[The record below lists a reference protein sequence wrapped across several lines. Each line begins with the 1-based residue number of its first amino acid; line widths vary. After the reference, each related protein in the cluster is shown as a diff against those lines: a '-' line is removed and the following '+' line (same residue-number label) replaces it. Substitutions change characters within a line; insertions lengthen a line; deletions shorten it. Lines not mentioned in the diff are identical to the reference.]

1 MLVDDGATDGW
12 HKVLELLCNPGDPIL
27 VEAWTYPSAIESGW
41 PMGVRPIPVPIDADG
56 LIPEG
61 LDKVLGEWDE
71 EKRGCKRPRVLYTV
85 PGMPQSCTTK
95 AVNMLLTKFL
105 LASPSSR
112 SEPLRIRCSDGEE
125 KADLCCLRQVR
136 CHNCRGRC

>member
-1 MLVDDGATDGW
+1 MDDGATDGW

-41 PMGVRPIPVPIDADG
+41 PMGVRPVPVPIDADG

-61 LDKVLGEWDE
+61 LDKLLGEWNE

-85 PGMPQSCTTK
+85 PGTQHAS
-95 AVNMLLTKFL
+95 FL
-105 LASPSSR
+105 SISRTDLVHRLSTFIARRVQLDRTLADR
-112 SEPLRIRCSDGEE
+112 
-125 KADLCCLRQVR
+125 
-136 CHNCRGRC
+136 